1 MGAWGMAW
9 GMGATRPAAGH
20 GGMGAVV
27 HGCPDSQRAC
37 LEFRA
42 SSALRGPTS
51 RRYDDHAMSPAEDP
65 EESLDINVEDDVWP
79 FPSER
84 FLNEWAPGVLQAQ
97 NAWMASID
105 SLRAPDR
112 KTHELIRMVCTV
124 IARQPGGVQRHARL
138 AAEVGATWDE
148 IAGSILLTEPAF
160 GIVLAIQALPAARRG
175 YKQGAAGMRE
185 EDDGDSLDA

>member
-1 MGAWGMAW
+1 MTSG
-9 GMGATRPAAGH
+9 PE
-20 GGMGAVV
+20 
-27 HGCPDSQRAC
+27 PDA
-37 LEFRA
+37 
-42 SSALRGPTS
+42 
-51 RRYDDHAMSPAEDP
+51 DDPF
-65 EESLDINVEDDVWP
+65 DINVDEDVWP

-84 FLNEWAPGVLQAQ
+84 FLTEWAPNVLQAQ

-148 IAGSILLTEPAF
+148 IAGSILLTQPAF
-160 GIVLAIQALPAARRG
+160 GIVLAIQALPSARRG
-175 YKQGAAGMRE
+175 YKLGAAGTDE
-185 EDDGDSLDA
+185 VDEDDEGDVDGDGESLDD

>member
-1 MGAWGMAW
+1 
-9 GMGATRPAAGH
+9 
-20 GGMGAVV
+20 
-27 HGCPDSQRAC
+27 
-37 LEFRA
+37 
-42 SSALRGPTS
+42 
-51 RRYDDHAMSPAEDP
+51 
-65 EESLDINVEDDVWP
+65 
-79 FPSER
+79 
-84 FLNEWAPGVLQAQ
+84 LQAQ

-175 YKQGAAGMRE
+175 FKQGSAGFQDQ
-185 EDDGDSLDA
+185 DDDSPGD

>member
-1 MGAWGMAW
+1 M
-9 GMGATRPAAGH
+9 
-20 GGMGAVV
+20 
-27 HGCPDSQRAC
+27 S
-37 LEFRA
+37 L
-42 SSALRGPTS
+42 
-51 RRYDDHAMSPAEDP
+51 DHEDP
-65 EESLDINVEDDVWP
+65 DEALDYDVEEDVWP

-84 FLNEWAPGVLQAQ
+84 LLGEWAPGVLQPQ
-97 NAWMASID
+97 NAWMSSID
-105 SLRAPDR
+105 SLPRPDR

-175 YKQGAAGMRE
+175 YKQGEAGSPA
-185 EDDGDSLDA
+185 G